1 MINNKIIFDAKA
13 GDLEATEEIFK
24 NFEKILLY
32 HGKKYFIPGGNKDDI
47 FQEASI
53 GLIQAIRSYD
63 KNKKQSFENFAFLCI
78 KRQLIGVIRNSNC
91 GKNKFLNTASPDK
104 ELDGFIYEKRSI
116 RFYNPEEILLSKEK
130 IRELNIY
137 LKYKLSKK
145 EKEIFRYLV
154 ADFSYIE
161 IAKKLKRNT
170 KSIDNTIQRI
180 KNKIKKF
187 ELEYGN

>member
-1 MINNKIIFDAKA
+1 MSI
-13 GDLEATEEIFK
+13 EIFK

-32 HGKKYFIPGGNKDDI
+32 HGKKYFISGGNKDDI

-53 GLIQAIRSYD
+53 GLIQAIISYD
-63 KNKKQSFENFAFLCI
+63 KNKKQSFESFAFLCI
-78 KRQLIGVIRNSNC
+78 KRQLIGVIRKSNC
-91 GKNKFLNTASPDK
+91 GKNKCLNSASSGT
-104 ELDGFIYEKRSI
+104 ELDKLIYEKKSI

-137 LKYKLSKK
+137 LKNKLSKK
-145 EKEIFRYLV
+145 EKEVFEYLIK
-154 ADFSYIE
+154 DFSYVE

-187 ELEYGN
+187 ESEYES